1 MEDIDGAIKSANE
14 WMGIAEDAMK
24 RQANAKAVYC
34 MEMAVEAAIKA
45 VLIGVNIEVPK
56 AHDVVG
62 VAEIS
67 LIGNR
72 KLQSGFSKGLSGFLE
87 TFRTLLKERAAAG
100 YSFNYDEIEVKMKRL
115 ATELFPKC
123 KEIVGECGNEV
134 KHIKN
139 A

>member
-1 MEDIDGAIKSANE
+1 MEDIDGAIKSAHE

-24 RQANAKAVYC
+24 RQAHAKAVYC
-34 MEMAVEAAIKA
+34 MEMAVEAAMKA

-56 AHDVVG
+56 AHDVAG

-72 KLQSGFSKGLSGFLE
+72 KLQSSFSEGLNGFLE
-87 TFRTLLKERAAAG
+87 TFRTLLKERTAAG
-100 YSFNYDEIEVKMKRL
+100 YSFNYDEIAVKMKRL
-115 ATELFPKC
+115 ATDLFPKC
-123 KEIVGECGNEV
+123 KRIVDECDNEV
-134 KHIKN
+134 KHIKK